1 MTNTADMWKVSYDD
15 GTELGLRW
23 TSGLAASIYPAPDS
37 AEATKALVVMDDS
50 ALATASDRMLR
61 LTQVVPVLDK
71 LLTGGA
77 RVAKWSV
84 QDEFLVADRLLAW
97 RGTAVDVRIWFRPE
111 CKGTESSDG
120 S

>member
-1 MTNTADMWKVSYDD
+1 MTTADMWKVSHDD

-37 AEATKALVVMDDS
+37 AEVTRALVVMDDS

-77 RVAKWSV
+77 RLAKWTSYK
-84 QDEFLVADRLLAW
+84 EFLVADRPLAW
-97 RGTAVDVRIWFRPE
+97 RGSTVDIRIWFRPE